1 MNPGRGIALKIASTF
16 VFTLML
22 VCVKAV
28 ADRIP
33 QGEIVFARS
42 FFALIPI
49 VDMLV
54 WQGQLA
60 ASLRTARPWA
70 HVTRGMVGLF
80 GMAIDIT
87 TASLKK
93 TLLEFNDPR
102 PNYCK
107 PSGLSLLLPAAQ

>member
-33 QGEIVFARS
+33 QGEMVFSRS

-49 VDMLV
+49 VGMLV
-54 WQGQLA
+54 WQGELA
-60 ASLRTARPWA
+60 ASLRTKRPWA
-70 HVTRGMVGLF
+70 LSRR
-80 GMAIDIT
+80 
-87 TASLKK
+87 AS
-93 TLLEFNDPR
+93 
-102 PNYCK
+102 
-107 PSGLSLLLPAAQ
+107 

>member
-33 QGEIVFARS
+33 PGEIVFARS
-42 FFALIPI
+42 FFAILPI
-49 VDMLV
+49 VGMLL

-60 ASLRTARPWA
+60 TALRTEHLWKHFSRGAVGLGSMGLNFASLA
-70 HVTRGMVGLF
+70 F
-80 GMAIDIT
+80 
-87 TASLKK
+87 
-93 TLLEFNDPR
+93 
-102 PNYCK
+102 
-107 PSGLSLLLPAAQ
+107 LPLPESMTI